1 MLTSLTKIN
10 GYNPIKALFLKEF
23 WDHRRAI
30 LITPM
35 VVTGLFIIFIIGA
48 LITGNDVFFNDMSLN
63 EVMREGFSEAHEEGW
78 APSSIITRMIVGSSI
93 LLWIASLF
101 TITFTALSSLH
112 DERKDGSIL
121 FWKSMP
127 VSDTQEVLVK
137 LATVAFVIPL
147 MIVPFALII
156 EFFMVI
162 VMTVIGL
169 SNGLDLWEMLYS
181 NINIPLLLVLNIV
194 PQLITVLW
202 ILPIIAWFMLVSSF
216 SRRPP
221 FLVAFAVPAIIIAT
235 EEIFFNGSLLVNA
248 IVTLFENWANNLG
261 EGTYFAT
268 TSFSE
273 PAFWVGLAIAGVLTA
288 GSIYFRRRHALA

>member
-1 MLTSLTKIN
+1 MLASLTKIN

-30 LITPM
+30 LITPA
-35 VVTGLFIIFIIGA
+35 VITGLFMILVIGA
-48 LITGNDVFFNDMSLN
+48 LITGNDLFFNDISLN
-63 EVMREGFSEAHEEGW
+63 EMMREGFAEAQEEGW
-78 APSSIITRMIVGSSI
+78 APSSVVTRILVGSTV

-101 TITFTALSSLH
+101 TITFTSLSSLH

-137 LATVAFVIPL
+137 LATVVFVIPL
-147 MIVPFALII
+147 AIFPFAII
-156 EFFMVI
+156 TEIFTVI
-162 VMTVIGL
+162 VMSILGL
-169 SNGLDLWEMLYS
+169 TNGVNVWEMLIS
-181 NINIPLLLVLNIV
+181 NINIPLLFILNIV
-194 PQLITVLW
+194 PQVITILW
-202 ILPIIAWFMLVSSF
+202 LLPIIAWFMLVSSF

-235 EEIFFNGSLLVNA
+235 EEIFFNGSLLVEA
-248 IVTLFENWANNLG
+248 ITTLFESWANNVG

-273 PAFWVGLAIAGVLTA
+273 PAFWVGLVIAGGLTA

>member
-1 MLTSLTKIN
+1 MFSSLTKIN

-35 VVTGLFIIFIIGA
+35 VITGLFIVFVIGA
-48 LITGNDVFFNDMSLN
+48 LVTGNEIFFNDMSLT
-63 EVMREGFSEAHEEGW
+63 EQMREGFSEARDEGW
-78 APSSIITRMIVGSSI
+78 APSSIITRMIVGSTV
-93 LLWIASLF
+93 LLWIGALF
-101 TITFTALSSLH
+101 TITFTSLSSLH

-147 MIVPFALII
+147 MVVPFALII

-169 SNGLDLWEMLYS
+169 TNGLNLWEMLYS

-221 FLVAFAVPAIIIAT
+221 FLIAFAVPAIVIAKAET
-235 EEIFFNGSLLVNA
+235 FFNGSLLVNA
-248 IVTLFENWANNLG
+248 IVTLFENWAQNLG

-273 PAFWVGLAIAGVLTA
+273 PSFWVGLIIAGGLTA
-288 GSIYFRRRHALA
+288 GSIYFRKRHALA